1 MLAQIAQDLVAV
13 MQRDVRTDWTVR
25 DDVRAKLRSS
35 MKRLRPASCSCARP
49 VRFGRQPTG
58 GGVTVADEVLV
69 ERDGGILL
77 ITLNRPQAK
86 NAVNRALAEALA
98 AALDELDGDDALQV
112 GVITGAG
119 GSFSAGMDL
128 KAFLQGE
135 FPTVKGRG
143 FGGITEAPPEKPL
156 IAAVEGYALAGGFE
170 IVLSCDLVVAAR
182 DARFGIPETRVGLLA
197 GAGGLIRLP
206 QRIPVNIAMECAL
219 TGEPFTAEQARG
231 WGLVNR
237 LTEPGDALPAAREL
251 ALKIAENGPLGI
263 RASKKILREAPYWPA
278 DELWDRQRSAM
289 SPVFDSADA
298 KEGAAAFAEK
308 RPPVWQGK

>member
-1 MLAQIAQDLVAV
+1 
-13 MQRDVRTDWTVR
+13 
-25 DDVRAKLRSS
+25 
-35 MKRLRPASCSCARP
+35 
-49 VRFGRQPTG
+49 
-58 GGVTVADEVLV
+58 VTVADEILV
-69 ERDGGILL
+69 ERDDGILL

-86 NAVNRALAEALA
+86 NAVNRALAQGLA
-98 AALDELDGDDALQV
+98 DALDELDGDDALSV

-119 GSFSAGMDL
+119 GTFSAGMDL

-143 FGGITEAPPEKPL
+143 FGGITEAPPAKPL

-170 IVLSCDLVVAAR
+170 IVLSCDLVVAAK

-219 TGEPFTAEQARG
+219 TGEHFTAEDARG

-237 LTEPGDALPAAREL
+237 LTDPGAALPTAREL
-251 ALKIAENGPLGI
+251 AAKVAANGPLGV
-263 RASKKILREAPYWPA
+263 RASKKILREAPYWPSE
-278 DELWDRQRSAM
+278 ELWSRQADAM
-289 SPVFDSADA
+289 GPVFGSEDA

-308 RPPVWQGK
+308 RKPVWQGK